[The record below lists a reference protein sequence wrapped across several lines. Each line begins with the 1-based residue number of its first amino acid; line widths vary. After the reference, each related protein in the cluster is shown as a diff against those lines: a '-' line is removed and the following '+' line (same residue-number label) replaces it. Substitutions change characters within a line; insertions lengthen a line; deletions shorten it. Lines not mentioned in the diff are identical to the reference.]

1 MNYKEEIENYKEKII
16 KQYLIQKKFKL
27 KQKQKLINQLK
38 IIKNQCNNFNGKD
51 KDNSQIRLNRIKVF
65 TLIKGFQ

>member
-1 MNYKEEIENYKEKII
+1 MIYKEEIENYKEKII

-27 KQKQKLINQLK
+27 KQKYKLINQLK
-38 IIKNQCNNFNGKD
+38 IIKNQYNNFNGKD